1 MQVARGALDQN
12 RDGAAADG
20 AVFNEFVVA
29 LGGVNLGGV
38 TLAAPRTINKGF
50 LEIHEFW
57 GALKGGNG
65 EPDMQSVCSRGWI
78 LQHGRTLIFF

>member
-1 MQVARGALDQN
+1 
-12 RDGAAADG
+12 
-20 AVFNEFVVA
+20 
-29 LGGVNLGGV
+29 
-38 TLAAPRTINKGF
+38 
-50 LEIHEFW
+50 LEIHEGW